1 MMPATLRDDPAAL
14 AEERHRAF
22 NQGCDARLAGIPPA
36 ECPYRVGQESLANAW
51 RQGWQ
56 DVDQH
61 WSQDAFW
68 PHKDLPPVTEA
79 RR

>member
-1 MMPATLRDDPAAL
+1 
-14 AEERHRAF
+14 
-22 NQGCDARLAGIPPA
+22 
-36 ECPYRVGQESLANAW
+36 
-51 RQGWQ
+51 
-56 DVDQH
+56 VDQH